1 MTKKAFSLGKTILE
15 EFSKEQLKSAVKNIG
30 KQVVKPAT
38 ILHVPRPLE
47 THVHFSPPKYK
58 HSEVHAPKKSVIY
71 SPNPTTQKRNTRTFK
86 ARQRI
91 PESGVLADLVEKSGV
106 KRTLFE

>member
-1 MTKKAFSLGKTILE
+1 MTKKAFNLGKTIVE

-30 KQVVKPAT
+30 KQSIKPAA
-38 ILHVPRPLE
+38 ISHVPYHME
-47 THVHFSPPKYK
+47 KSKHFSPPLQQI
-58 HSEVHAPKKSVIY
+58 SVPKKSVVIY
-71 SPNPTTQKRNTRTFK
+71 SPNPTTKQRNTRTFK

-91 PESGVLADLVEKSGV
+91 PESGVLVDLVEKSGV